1 MSETDLEAV
10 ETPVNDDAEKASL
23 KPVSEARAAIPRAKA
38 STRTGRA
45 AQSKGAAV
53 PADHKTAKA
62 TLEAQRREAQDED
75 GLVTATYNGET
86 FTYDPDLFNFEF
98 QLLCEEGRPLV
109 ALRSVLGVDQLT
121 KCRSWHARE
130 IQSFMQAL
138 TEAAGLGN
146 S

>member
-1 MSETDLEAV
+1 MTQENVVEAETAV
-10 ETPVNDDAEKASL
+10 IDDAEKVSL
-23 KPVSEARAAIPRAKA
+23 KPVSEERAAIPRAKA

-45 AQSKGAAV
+45 AQSNGAKV
-53 PADHKTAKA
+53 PADHQTAKA
-62 TLEAQRREAQDED
+62 TLAAQRREAQDED
-75 GLVTATYNGET
+75 GMVTATFNGET

-109 ALRSVLGVDQLT
+109 ALRGVLGAEQLR
-121 KCRSWHARE
+121 KCSTWHARE
-130 IQSFMQAL
+130 IQTFMQAL